1 MADIVH
7 PEAKYKIA
15 QVGPS
20 RPFDFAD
27 KKDPSK
33 KIEMIG
39 YDVQFEGI
47 ADWVKVNQMAA
58 TAAPQI
64 GDELEGHIEDTGKFG
79 LKFAKKRAG
88 GSWGGGYGGG
98 AATPGAQWSAAF
110 ETAAHI
116 LIGYGGAKSK
126 TIKEYMVKVEDVAKM
141 VKDRV
146 DTLAKEEAPK
156 ADTIATKSES
166 ESGESPSAPAPTAPA
181 NGVEI
186 EEVTENDVNW

>member
-58 TAAPQI
+58 TAAPKI
-64 GDELEGHIEDTGKFG
+64 GDELEGHIEDTGRFG

-88 GSWGGGYGGG
+88 GSWGGGGG

-110 ETAAHI
+110 ETAARVVA
-116 LIGYGGAKSK
+116 GYGGPKVK
-126 TIKEYMVKVEDVAKM
+126 TIAEYLDRVEAVAKQ
-141 VKDRV
+141 VKARV
-146 DTLAKEEAPK
+146 DALAEEEAPK
-156 ADTIATKSES
+156 AESIPTAS
-166 ESGESPSAPAPTAPA
+166 ESGESPSAPAVTDPG

-186 EEVTENDVNW
+186 EEVKESDLNW